1 MFFGF
6 LLILIGILLMLNK
19 LGIINGDFWDYFWPA
34 ILVALGLSMIFKDR
48 KKTDR

>member
-6 LLILIGILLMLNK
+6 LLILIGILLMLDK
-19 LGIINGDFWDYFWPA
+19 LGIINGDFWDYFWPV

-48 KKTDR
+48 KKN